1 MYELEQK
8 NAEYKKVAR
17 ILITYNKNLPIKQ
30 EADKKLFGKRAFVQL
45 HQTELEAFEYAE
57 REITRLG
64 LSKTIDTDKVIEKIK
79 QQDEEIRQLHLQ
91 VKAAAKLAAEIQ
103 SAHEVVKELNGRKTD
118 TAIVADN
125 MTERKNDMGK
135 SCIVRTSRNR
145 GTVSKRSC

>member
-1 MYELEQK
+1 MHEQK

-64 LSKTIDTDKVIEKIK
+64 LSSWHGRRHGIC
-79 QQDEEIRQLHLQ
+79 R
-91 VKAAAKLAAEIQ
+91 AE
-103 SAHEVVKELNGRKTD
+103 RP
-118 TAIVADN
+118 
-125 MTERKNDMGK
+125 
-135 SCIVRTSRNR
+135 
-145 GTVSKRSC
+145 

>member
-1 MYELEQK
+1 MILQQDISKLEQK

-17 ILITYNKNLPIKQ
+17 ILITYHKNLPIKQ

-45 HQTELEAFEYAE
+45 HQTELEAFAYAE

-79 QQDEEIRQLHLQ
+79 QQDEEIRQLQLQ

-103 SAHEVVKELNGRKTD
+103 SAHEVVKELDGRKTD
-118 TAIVADN
+118 GAI
-125 MTERKNDMGK
+125 EPH
-135 SCIVRTSRNR
+135 
-145 GTVSKRSC
+145 RS

>member
-1 MYELEQK
+1 M
-8 NAEYKKVAR
+8 
-17 ILITYNKNLPIKQ
+17 
-30 EADKKLFGKRAFVQL
+30 QL

-103 SAHEVVKELNGRKTD
+103 SAHEVVKELNDRKTD
-118 TAIVADN
+118 TAI
-125 MTERKNDMGK
+125 EPH
-135 SCIVRTSRNR
+135 
-145 GTVSKRSC
+145 RS